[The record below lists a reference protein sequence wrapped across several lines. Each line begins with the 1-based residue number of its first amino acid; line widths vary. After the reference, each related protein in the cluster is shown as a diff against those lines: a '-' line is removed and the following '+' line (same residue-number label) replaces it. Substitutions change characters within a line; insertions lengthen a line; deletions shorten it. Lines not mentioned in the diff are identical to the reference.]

1 MQILNLE
8 RIASIAAKECVR
20 QQVGL
25 GQLGQLL
32 GAYQY
37 AFRHAS
43 DMHSNLLFY
52 IRAINSIIEPANNGN
67 FRRVAV
73 RFPDFSTAVDAK
85 EIPEAMSRLVEV
97 SIAAQQ
103 ANMQDRWIKDFLDV
117 HPFVDGNGRTAW
129 ILRTW
134 LMDEWS
140 YPNVLPDYYA

>member
-1 MQILNLE
+1 VNIE
-8 RIASIAAKECVR
+8 RIATIAAKECVK

-25 GQLGQLL
+25 DRFSFLVE
-32 GAYQY
+32 AYRY
-37 AFRHAS
+37 ALNAA
-43 DMHSNLLFY
+43 DMHSRLHEH
-52 IRAINSIIEPANNGN
+52 IQTINSIIEPANNGS
-67 FRRVAV
+67 FRRIAV
-73 RFPDFSTAVDAK
+73 RFPDFSVAVDAK

-140 YPNVLPDYYA
+140 YPNALPNYYAGK